1 MTDVAAW
8 SRVLERASPMGSI
21 QQPQQH
27 CSLLPQTIWPAS
39 AARHET
45 HGAHLIVVE
54 DTVVQDV
61 AAQQYEQEFEAFQ
74 SGKYKESAQNW
85 LHSSWQGDALQAGTC
100 LWSSQFVPPLSAS
113 L

>member
-1 MTDVAAW
+1 MTEH
-8 SRVLERASPMGSI
+8 S
-21 QQPQQH
+21 
-27 CSLLPQTIWPAS
+27 
-39 AARHET
+39 
-45 HGAHLIVVE
+45 
-54 DTVVQDV
+54 VVQDV

-100 LWSSQFVPPLSAS
+100 NWSSQMFFLLGAS

>member
-1 MTDVAAW
+1 
-8 SRVLERASPMGSI
+8 MG
-21 QQPQQH
+21 H
-27 CSLLPQTIWPAS
+27 
-39 AARHET
+39 
-45 HGAHLIVVE
+45 
-54 DTVVQDV
+54 TVVQDV

-100 LWSSQFVPPLSAS
+100 VWSSHMLLPVECILVLLRVWAIVLPQQNSRSFCMWLLRFCPLLSWVV